1 MNYRKVL
8 TCLAVSLA
16 AMDMSAQSTTIHGK
30 VVDNEGLEVIGAT
43 ISLKGEKGVGTVTD
57 LDGNFTLKTK
67 DAAKD
72 ILVISYIGMK
82 TQEVR
87 VKGKTQIDVRMETDA
102 INMEDVVVI
111 GYATVQ
117 RKDLTGSVSSIKSD
131 ELLKVP
137 AGDISQ
143 ALTGRIAGLQVT
155 SADGAPGA
163 GISIRVRGG
172 ISISQSNEPLYV
184 IDGFPTEDGL
194 SNLDPASIESIDVL
208 KDAYAT
214 AIYGARGANGVVVVT
229 TKQGTTN
236 SKATINFDTY
246 IGWRKMMNKL
256 DVMSVKEFVL
266 AD

>member
-1 MNYRKVL
+1 
-8 TCLAVSLA
+8 
-16 AMDMSAQSTTIHGK
+16 
-30 VVDNEGLEVIGAT
+30 
-43 ISLKGEKGVGTVTD
+43 
-57 LDGNFTLKTK
+57 
-67 DAAKD
+67 
-72 ILVISYIGMK
+72 MK

-87 VKGKTQIDVRMETDA
+87 VKGKSQIDVRLETDA
-102 INMEDVVVI
+102 INMDDVVVI

-143 ALTGRIAGLQVT
+143 ALAGRIAGLQVM

-163 GISIRVRGG
+163 GVSIRVRGG

-208 KDAYAT
+208 KDASAT
-214 AIYGARGANGVVVVT
+214 AIYGARGA
-229 TKQGTTN
+229 
-236 SKATINFDTY
+236 
-246 IGWRKMMNKL
+246 M
-256 DVMSVKEFVL
+256 VL
-266 AD
+266 WLSQPSRVLPTVRLPSASILI